1 MHSKRIVHRDLKL
14 ENVMVEDAGGRVV
27 LIDFG
32 LSNFW
37 TPGSALRTHC
47 GSAEYAAPEVFDQA
61 FPLCPKVVTFRR
73 IDGATFCLTTFPSAP
88 RSTSGASASS
98 STPSSS
104 AASPSSPRTTAPNSL
119 RSRASSGGA
128 SAQGMYYGME

>member
-1 MHSKRIVHRDLKL
+1 MFIELHPSKRIVHRDLKL

-73 IDGATFCLTTFPSAP
+73 IDGATFCLNTLPCFKNPYAMDLND
-88 RSTSGASASS
+88 
-98 STPSSS
+98 
-104 AASPSSPRTTAPNSL
+104 SPVTACEYVVDCPGDLIPNL
-119 RSRASSGGA
+119 YVVGSREDAIHI
-128 SAQGMYYGME
+128 

>member
-1 MHSKRIVHRDLKL
+1 MSIELHPSKRIVHRDLKL

-37 TPGSALRTHC
+37 TPGNALRTHC
-47 GSAEYAAPEVFDQA
+47 GSAEYAAPEVFDQS

-73 IDGATFCLTTFPSAP
+73 I
-88 RSTSGASASS
+88 
-98 STPSSS
+98 
-104 AASPSSPRTTAPNSL
+104 
-119 RSRASSGGA
+119 
-128 SAQGMYYGME
+128 

>member
-73 IDGATFCLTTFPSAP
+73 IDGATFCLLCPKIDVWSFGVILYAILVGRLPFVAEDNGTKLSSLP
-88 RSTSGASASS
+88 RIVRSGLGA
-98 STPSSS
+98 
-104 AASPSSPRTTAPNSL
+104 
-119 RSRASSGGA
+119 RSESR
-128 SAQGMYYGME
+128 